1 MIPSE
6 TQKRGT
12 LHYYILY
19 DWSRGILHRWPVF
32 LASALIFGFAGLQ
45 CCDSYATLRMS
56 GEITALP
63 SFLDA
68 WIYAFKGMAV
78 FNPLSNQ
85 PFNIP
90 ALWLLIEIFI
100 AYMVSSYPYTD
111 LDGVGLQVLVR
122 SQKRWHWWFGKC
134 IWNISSIVLFYAIG
148 AISLLLVV
156 LLKGGGGLTL
166 HPEILDIW
174 EMQMQSPAGSWK
186 IMVFLLPLLM
196 SLALSMLQMA
206 AMFFVKPMMS
216 FAAVVAVLVC
226 SAFFNT
232 PFLIGNHAMIMRY
245 ALFTPGGIE
254 PLPAIAIDTGLFLA
268 ALLVGKLR
276 FDRYDIY

>member
-1 MIPSE
+1 MIPSD

-111 LDGVGLQVLVR
+111 LDGVGRQVLVR
-122 SQKRWHWWFGKC
+122 SQKRWHC
-134 IWNISSIVLFYAIG
+134 
-148 AISLLLVV
+148 
-156 LLKGGGGLTL
+156 GLESVSGT
-166 HPEILDIW
+166 
-174 EMQMQSPAGSWK
+174 S
-186 IMVFLLPLLM
+186 
-196 SLALSMLQMA
+196 
-206 AMFFVKPMMS
+206 
-216 FAAVVAVLVC
+216 
-226 SAFFNT
+226 
-232 PFLIGNHAMIMRY
+232 
-245 ALFTPGGIE
+245 
-254 PLPAIAIDTGLFLA
+254 A
-268 ALLVGKLR
+268 ALCCFMRSALYPSCLLFCSRGAGG
-276 FDRYDIY
+276 